1 MYHGLRL
8 HLSRSIVS
16 HTHDMWYLARVID
29 DNFTHTSEVVLSRTW
44 RTIVVQE
51 LGFVCM
57 TNLYSLSTLYR
68 RNWGIIRDIF
78 TLRGRPYFI
87 IILAMSHMRN
97 SGCRGPCTRQHVRIL
112 QNLWQITECI
122 YFILADWLMKQSAT
136 IITSLGISITS

>member
-57 TNLYSLSTLYR
+57 SNLYSSRTSYK
-68 RNWGIIRDIF
+68 RNLGIISDTSTSGWWPYLFIQPCPTCDICQWHLCVF
-78 TLRGRPYFI
+78 NYLMHICVIGNYRVTRG
-87 IILAMSHMRN
+87 
-97 SGCRGPCTRQHVRIL
+97 T
-112 QNLWQITECI
+112 
-122 YFILADWLMKQSAT
+122 
-136 IITSLGISITS
+136 